1 MKNSTFGLLLILFFL
16 ILYQNYNMILLSVL
30 GSLIGIASIYALISV
45 LNIKRSDAK
54 KKKELQEQNRLFF
67 QRLRDNERYNELS
80 DLKDWDL
87 NQYDDTFSS
96 N

>member
-16 ILYQNYNMILLSVL
+16 ILYQNYNMILLSIL

-54 KKKELQEQNRLFF
+54 KKKQLAEQNRLFF